1 MDGNEENKNLNKS
14 DEPKE
19 KNANKTEP
27 SATAYSQTEDAQPLE
42 GQADQIDG
50 ETAVESGDVDAPVEG
65 VMGADTQAEQLSE
78 EEERQSRLRATVPKE
93 ERINTLKNSIDEEP
107 NPRKPKEKKSSPIK
121 NGIIGGIIGGGVVAL
136 IGAGL
141 LLGSG
146 LLANQTTGGQSN
158 TTKVSDV
165 ALNITTDTTAAV
177 EKVQDAVVSI
187 INMQKGSNNVFGLD
201 IPQKSSETSDGNLQT
216 SSEGSGV
223 IYKIEGDLA
232 YIVTNNH
239 VIDGADELEILLK
252 DGTKEVAT
260 VVGSDIWTDLAV
272 LTIPAK
278 NVTTVATFGDSD
290 KVNVGEPAIAIG
302 SPLGTEFA
310 TSVTQGIISA
320 KNRSV
325 ATDVNG
331 DGVVDWDVTA
341 LQTDASINPGNS
353 GGALINIAGQVIGIN
368 SMKISDPNVEGM
380 GFAIPSN
387 DVVTIINE
395 LEKNGEII
403 RPVLGVSMLDLS
415 QISATQQQTVLKLP
429 EGVTEGV
436 VVAEVQPLSAAELG
450 GIKQYDVITEMNGKS
465 VTSIVDLRKILYTL
479 AVGSK
484 VEIKYYRDGE
494 LQTTTVTL
502 TDGQSSTK

>member
-1 MDGNEENKNLNKS
+1 MDGNEENKNVNNS
-14 DEPKE
+14 GEPEE
-19 KNANKTEP
+19 KNANETEP
-27 SATAYSQTEDAQPLE
+27 SATAYPQTEDAKQPD
-42 GQADQIDG
+42 GQADQPDI
-50 ETAVESGDVDAPVEG
+50 EAESSGVDAPDEEVVDEG
-65 VMGADTQAEQLSE
+65 TQAEQLSG
-78 EEERQSRLRATVPKE
+78 EEERQSRLRAAVPKE

-107 NPRKPKEKKSSPIK
+107 NARKPKEKKSSPIK

-146 LLANQTTGGQSN
+146 LLANQSTGGQIN

-165 ALNITTDTTAAV
+165 AVNITTDTTAAV

-187 INMQKGSNNVFGLD
+187 INMQQGSNNVFGFD
-201 IPQKSSETSDGNLQT
+201 IPQSTTDSADGNLQT

-223 IYKIEGDLA
+223 IYKIDGDLA

-239 VIDGADELEILLK
+239 VIDGADELEIMLK

-272 LTIPAK
+272 LTIPAT

-290 KVNVGEPAIAIG
+290 QVNVGEPAIAIG

-320 KNRSV
+320 KDRSV
-325 ATDVNG
+325 STDVDG

-368 SMKISDPNVEGM
+368 SMKISEANVEGM

-387 DVVTIINE
+387 DVITIINE

-403 RPVLGVSMLDLS
+403 RPILGVSMLDLS
-415 QISATQQQTVLKLP
+415 QISAAQQQSVLKLP

-450 GIKQYDVITEMNGKS
+450 GIKQYDVITEMNGKP
-465 VTSIVDLRKILYTL
+465 VTSIVDLRKILYAL
-479 AVGSK
+479 NVGSD

-502 TDGQSSTK
+502 TDGQSSTE